1 MYLEARV
8 KSPTPI
14 MSKPNELGKNI
25 GTLNTNDFVA
35 LVSLHKN
42 GLDSYYR
49 TANGG
54 YINAADV
61 VIDRDVEFSSQ
72 RVANHANQDKKNPFK
87 RSFGGF
93 NKLSRFLTGSAPSPT
108 NSVGSGTLWSA
119 GQVNT
124 GTPTGGNNGYK
135 FTPGDKA
142 WTQGDPGKPVSL
154 KGSTTSWKTISGQTE
169 DDKKKPNRLNNMSID
184 SFIRTKNKYVSSLL
198 KGATIGNIRDG
209 SFFGREGGL
218 LNNFRGLLSGVISSR
233 LRYVIGFDFGSELS
247 DIFNIFGETYPG
259 ITDKF
264 SKYIGGG
271 GGAGSLYSGDAKD
284 WPGERPSF
292 DNGGSLFDG
301 QYEQRQIHYAA
312 IDQHAIEYF
321 KYKGCDGR
329 TIIKRF
335 GGIYEWEQDESY
347 ATPLVTDPP
356 HIEEE
361 DIQIFKD
368 MSDDLYDEYSSG
380 FDAIYDEFNIH
391 TDRATI
397 FNKFNRYR
405 LPTPNNELLGSKGHI
420 FFTRP
425 DMNLS
430 FANDTGASVLNL
442 DTAVAHAHAS
452 ALMYSMLK
460 SHPVLCSYLMGN
472 SAGGGHSFIP
482 ILTDRVTGLDV
493 QDEVLETT
501 EAGETLTGWKNT
513 YGQSTIKTKTAG
525 TVNVNFRDDDMLS
538 VYKIMK
544 IWIEYIN
551 AVYRGEA
558 MPNPVHAKKHTLD
571 YAISIYYFLTKT
583 TGEDILYWCK
593 YTGCFPTNIPSSNFS
608 DSVNETIK
616 QPTYTITFNYSKK
629 DDYNPLHVA
638 EFNYLSQNQAFNYI
652 PVYNQSTMHS
662 TKTFVGCPF
671 VDTGNGGELYKL
683 RYRPV

>member
-8 KSPTPI
+8 KSSTPI
-14 MSKPNELGKNI
+14 MSKPNSLGKAQGKI
-25 GTLNTNDFVA
+25 KPNTRVV
-35 LVSLHKN
+35 LVSLHKD
-42 GLDSYYR
+42 GMESYYK
-49 TANGG
+49 TSTGG
-54 YINAADV
+54 YLNAADV
-61 VIDRDVEFSSQ
+61 IIDRDVEFSSE
-72 RVANHANQDKKNPFK
+72 RVANSANQDPKNPFR
-87 RSFGGF
+87 RSFGGVMG
-93 NKLSRFLTGSAPSPT
+93 SMQRFLTHSAPSPT
-108 NSVGSGTLWSA
+108 SNNNNYTFRPAGTSSLKNSVNYSTISD
-119 GQVNT
+119 QSVM
-124 GTPTGGNNGYK
+124 TGGKG
-135 FTPGDKA
+135 
-142 WTQGDPGKPVSL
+142 VSL
-154 KGSTTSWKTISGQTE
+154 KNTSFADINGSSNKGPSRSDRI
-169 DDKKKPNRLNNMSID
+169 NAMSID
-184 SFIRTKNKYVSSLL
+184 KVLRVKNKTVSSLL

-209 SFFGREGGL
+209 SFFSDIL
-218 LNNFRGLLSGVISSR
+218 KSNFRGLLGGLLSSR
-233 LRYVIGFDFGSELS
+233 LSYVIGFDFGSNLEN
-247 DIFNIFGETYPG
+247 IFNIFGETFPNLN
-259 ITDKF
+259 
-264 SKYIGGG
+264 SKVNSILGGNSN
-271 GGAGSLYSGDAKD
+271 GSLFSGDSRD
-284 WPGERPSF
+284 WPGVRPSF

-301 QYEQRQIHYAA
+301 QYEHRQLIYAE
-312 IDQHAIEYF
+312 IDQAAIEYF
-321 KYKGCDGR
+321 RYKGCDGQK
-329 TIIKRF
+329 IIKRF
-335 GGIYEWEQDESY
+335 GGIYEWEQDASY
-347 ATPLVTDPP
+347 ATVLVTDPP
-356 HIEEE
+356 NIPEE
-361 DIQIFKD
+361 DVQIFKD
-368 MSDDLYDEYSSG
+368 MNDDLYDEYTDG
-380 FDAIYDEFNIH
+380 MEAIYNEFNIH

-405 LPTPNNELLGSKGHI
+405 LPTPNNELIGSKGHI

-430 FANDTGASVLNL
+430 FANDKGESVLNL
-442 DTAVAHAHAS
+442 DVGVSHAHAT

-460 SHPVLCSYLMGN
+460 SHPVLSSYLMGA
-472 SAGGGHSFIP
+472 SAGAGHSFIP
-482 ILTDRVTGLDV
+482 ILTDRCTGLDV

-501 EAGETLTGWKNT
+501 EHGETLTGWKNT

-558 MPNPVHAKKHTLD
+558 MPNPAHANRRELD

-593 YTGCFPTNIPSSNFS
+593 YTGCFPTNIPSSNFA

-638 EFNYLSQNQAFNYI
+638 EFNYLSQQQAFHYI
-652 PVYNQSTMHS
+652 PVYNQETHHS

-683 RYRPV
+683 RYRPE